1 MNLLHALAVIAMV
14 LLELSRS
21 QVEAD
26 LNPMRD
32 RHEQRA
38 REKRRLMTNSNGHTI
53 GERHENGSMTLEIME
68 EGFSMPRRKLVD
80 AISSDSDIQ
89 LDSSVELTYDP
100 PNNASVPHALGV
112 YVFCGNEDGRI
123 YYETEDGSSPVD
135 PTTSSDYA
143 TRSAP
148 YIHMDS
154 PFGSTRNRILSI
166 VCVWTI
172 DEEVFRSEQHTLY
185 YIVEAGARPKA
196 FGFLVPGIESDG
208 YFLKFVIEQKAAA
221 RAQVAGGQEFSDFY
235 TELGVGTYEG
245 QFIPMRL
252 SDLMPELAGFE
263 GGYSVNCTNGKHYG
277 ILVPNHNGSLFTG
290 VVARVDLQAM
300 DAELTCQGNWRHEA
314 SDGAGGVIVSGNAS
328 STAENACVHTLDL
341 TTLHPNA
348 RGFRRG
354 VVNMPYVFLSPGEFN
369 VPVRLDV
376 CDFGI
381 ATTKF
386 LDLTDVRNDT
396 LGGYSGGFSDGGWA
410 CFSPFRTFI
419 GPFGGVR
426 SSHAVDN
433 GQLRAFYHAEV
444 LCIYQDAWD
453 GGDLEANIRTFDLS
467 LINSGLRG
475 FSDAVRVGRFAYLA
489 PLSDRPLNYAYRL
502 VRIYLGETDVGEM
515 LDHIESSDMKLRDI
529 VDVLDLK
536 QVDSSLAGFSGIFN
550 SGKYIFLVPYRNVN
564 EISNGQRGHGKT
576 VRVDM
581 NIFDVEGCSVL
592 DLSVTT
598 RNQIPSFADEDLR
611 GFSSGFAS
619 GKYCL
624 YIPFYNAIFSGKL
637 ARIIGLD
644 DDMSGNVQE
653 LNMLIDRERPDTY
666 KGYRGGFVSLWQG
679 ANDVQ

>member
-1 MNLLHALAVIAMV
+1 MW
-14 LLELSRS
+14 
-21 QVEAD
+21 
-26 LNPMRD
+26 
-32 RHEQRA
+32 
-38 REKRRLMTNSNGHTI
+38 
-53 GERHENGSMTLEIME
+53 
-68 EGFSMPRRKLVD
+68 
-80 AISSDSDIQ
+80 SDGD
-89 LDSSVELTYDP
+89 
-100 PNNASVPHALGV
+100 
-112 YVFCGNEDGRI
+112 
-123 YYETEDGSSPVD
+123 ET
-135 PTTSSDYA
+135 
-143 TRSAP
+143 
-148 YIHMDS
+148 
-154 PFGSTRNRILSI
+154 
-166 VCVWTI
+166 
-172 DEEVFRSEQHTLY
+172 FRSEQHTLY
-185 YIVEAGARPKA
+185 YIIEANARPNA
-196 FGFLVPGIESDG
+196 YGFLVPGVESSG

-221 RAQVAGGQEFSDFY
+221 RAQVAGGQEFADFY
-235 TELGVGTYEG
+235 TDLGVGTYEG
-245 QFIPMRL
+245 QIIPMRL
-252 SDLMPELAGFE
+252 PDLMPDLTGFE

-277 ILVPNHNGSLFTG
+277 ILVPNHNGSMFTG

-300 DAELTCQGNWRHEA
+300 DAELTCQDNWRHEA

-328 STAENACVHTLDL
+328 STADNACVHTLDL
-341 TTLHPNA
+341 TSLHPNA

-354 VVNMPYVFLSPGEFN
+354 FVNMPYVYLSPGEFN
-369 VPVRLDV
+369 IPVRLDV

-396 LGGYSGGFSDGGWA
+396 LGGYSGGFADGGWA
-410 CFSPFRTFI
+410 CFCPFRTFI

-433 GQLRAFYHAEV
+433 GHLRAFYHAEV

-453 GGDLEANIRTFDLS
+453 GNDLEANIRTFDLS

-475 FSDAVRVGRFAYLA
+475 FSDAIRVGRFAYLA

-502 VRIYLGETDVGEM
+502 VRVYLGETDIGEM
-515 LDHIESSDMKLRDI
+515 LDYIESSDLKLRDI

-536 QVDSSLAGFSGIFN
+536 QVDGSLAGFSGLFN
-550 SGKYIFLVPYRNVN
+550 SGKYLYLVPYRNVN
-564 EISNGQRGHGKT
+564 EIANGQRGHGKT

-581 NIFDVEGCSVL
+581 NIFDIEGCSVL

-624 YIPFYNAIFSGKL
+624 YIPFYNAIFSGKI

-653 LNMLIDRERPDTY
+653 LNMLVDREKPIHTRDIEEDLCPYGREQAT
-666 KGYRGGFVSLWQG
+666 KSR
-679 ANDVQ
+679 